1 MSESAR
7 ASRPLFIDT
16 SAFFARLND
25 RDENYDRAKA
35 VFAAIRADDL
45 AYRPLYTSGYALSE
59 LATLINRKQGHAT
72 AVEALDRVNT
82 AGITV
87 LPRRCGVRGRT
98 LRVRAVRRPA
108 DLVR

>member
-35 VFAAIRADDL
+35 GFR
-45 AYRPLYTSGYALSE
+45 S
-59 LATLINRKQGHAT
+59 H
-72 AVEALDRVNT
+72 
-82 AGITV
+82 
-87 LPRRCGVRGRT
+87 RGG
-98 LRVRAVRRPA
+98 
-108 DLVR
+108 